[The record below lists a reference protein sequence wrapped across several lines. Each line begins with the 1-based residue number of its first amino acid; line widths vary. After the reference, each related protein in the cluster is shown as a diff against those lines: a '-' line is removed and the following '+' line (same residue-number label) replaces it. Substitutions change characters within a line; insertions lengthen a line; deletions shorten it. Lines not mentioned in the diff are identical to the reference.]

1 MIDRDF
7 EPSANTYVCSPII
20 SESFIVCVRINVE
33 KTSSGTLTSAAPL
46 STPNSS
52 VIAPFIST
60 GTTNMPPSCFSGTA
74 IRDDGFG
81 DCADEFATVGDTG
94 AIGAVAGGGAA
105 NFGEDSSAGDA
116 VATFGGIFDFVS
128 GGLASSAVICG
139 GGGGGGNNF
148 SIVPL
153 VQLVAAS
160 CAACT
165 NFFESF
171 SSAFIFPLSELA
183 A

>member
-1 MIDRDF
+1 MIDRDL

-20 SESFIVCVRINVE
+20 SESLIVCVRTNVE
-33 KTSSGTLTSAAPL
+33 KTSAGTLTSAAPL

-81 DCADEFATVGDTG
+81 DCADEFATAGDTV

-105 NFGEDSSAGDA
+105 NFGEDYSTGDA

-128 GGLASSAVICG
+128 GRLGSSAVICG
-139 GGGGGGNNF
+139 GGNNF
-148 SIVPL
+148 SILPL

-165 NFFESF
+165 NFFESV
-171 SSAFIFPLSELA
+171 SSAFIFLLSELA